1 MPLNVTLRER
11 TALAIIG
18 LLVVLG
24 LIGLALL

>member
-11 TALAIIG
+11 TTLAIIG